1 MPEIPNEMFV
11 NAVKETVLDNLEYMP
26 KKEQREGY
34 LQNKL
39 DDLLDGINAS
49 YGQSLL
55 DELMIRLEATIDDFN
70 KEVDDLMDSLKKSS
84 DEKEKLLQQIKS
96 GDIKDEVSEEK
107 STDSEEPT
115 DEKAELSEWEKRLEG
130 IS

>member
-1 MPEIPNEMFV
+1 MSIDFS
-11 NAVKETVLDNLEYMP
+11 
-26 KKEQREGY
+26 KKEDREGY
-34 LQNKL
+34 LQAKL

-55 DELMIRLEATIDDFN
+55 DELMVRLETTIDDFN

-96 GDIKDEVSEEK
+96 GEVDNTQDDKPTADGEEAAG
-107 STDSEEPT
+107 
-115 DEKAELSEWEKRLEG
+115 EKTELSEWEKRLEG

>member
-1 MPEIPNEMFV
+1 MSIDFS
-11 NAVKETVLDNLEYMP
+11 

-96 GDIKDEVSEEK
+96 GELDNVATPDASSADESPSAEK
-107 STDSEEPT
+107 T
-115 DEKAELSEWEKRLEG
+115 ELSEWEKRLEG

>member
-1 MPEIPNEMFV
+1 MSIDFS
-11 NAVKETVLDNLEYMP
+11 

-96 GDIKDEVSEEK
+96 GEIEDTKEEK
-107 STDSEEPT
+107 TESVD
-115 DEKAELSEWEKRLEG
+115 DEAPSDKQELSEWEKRLEG
-130 IS
+130 IK

>member
-1 MPEIPNEMFV
+1 MSIDFS
-11 NAVKETVLDNLEYMP
+11 

-96 GDIKDEVSEEK
+96 GEIEDPKDDNSQSAESE
-107 STDSEEPT
+107 SSEN
-115 DEKAELSEWEKRLEG
+115 KQELSEWEKRLEG

>member
-1 MPEIPNEMFV
+1 MSIDFS
-11 NAVKETVLDNLEYMP
+11 

-55 DELMIRLEATIDDFN
+55 DELMIRLDATIDDFN

-84 DEKEKLLQQIKS
+84 DEKELKKVLS
-96 GDIKDEVSEEK
+96 RR
-107 STDSEEPT
+107 
-115 DEKAELSEWEKRLEG
+115 ELSIMKSLNK
-130 IS
+130 

>member
-1 MPEIPNEMFV
+1 MSIDFS
-11 NAVKETVLDNLEYMP
+11 

-96 GDIKDEVSEEK
+96 GEMEKTVEASSSDDINEGSTTEK
-107 STDSEEPT
+107 T
-115 DEKAELSEWEKRLEG
+115 ELSEWEKRLEG

>member
-1 MPEIPNEMFV
+1 MSIDFS
-11 NAVKETVLDNLEYMP
+11 

-96 GDIKDEVSEEK
+96 GELDNVATPDASSAGESASGEK
-107 STDSEEPT
+107 T
-115 DEKAELSEWEKRLEG
+115 ELSEWEKRLEG

>member
-1 MPEIPNEMFV
+1 MSIDFS
-11 NAVKETVLDNLEYMP
+11 

-84 DEKEKLLQQIKS
+84 DEKEKILQQIKS
-96 GDIKDEVSEEK
+96 GEVENSKDEAPELA
-107 STDSEEPT
+107 DNEPE
-115 DEKAELSEWEKRLEG
+115 DEKKELSEWEKRLEG

>member
-1 MPEIPNEMFV
+1 MSIDFS
-11 NAVKETVLDNLEYMP
+11 

-96 GDIKDEVSEEK
+96 GEIEDPKDDISQP
-107 STDSEEPT
+107 TDSESSE
-115 DEKAELSEWEKRLEG
+115 DKQELSEWEKRLEG

>member
-1 MPEIPNEMFV
+1 MSIDFS
-11 NAVKETVLDNLEYMP
+11 

-96 GDIKDEVSEEK
+96 GEIEDSKDDISQQ
-107 STDSEEPT
+107 TDSEASE
-115 DEKAELSEWEKRLEG
+115 DKQELSEWENA
-130 IS
+130 

>member
-1 MPEIPNEMFV
+1 MSIDFS
-11 NAVKETVLDNLEYMP
+11 

-96 GDIKDEVSEEK
+96 GEIEDTKEEK
-107 STDSEEPT
+107 TESAD
-115 DEKAELSEWEKRLEG
+115 DEAQSDKQELSEWEKRLEG
-130 IS
+130 IK

>member
-1 MPEIPNEMFV
+1 MSIDFS
-11 NAVKETVLDNLEYMP
+11 

-96 GDIKDEVSEEK
+96 GEIEDPKDNNSQP
-107 STDSEEPT
+107 TDSESPE
-115 DEKAELSEWEKRLEG
+115 DKQDLSEWEKRLEG

>member
-1 MPEIPNEMFV
+1 MSIDFS
-11 NAVKETVLDNLEYMP
+11 

-96 GDIKDEVSEEK
+96 GEIEDPKDDNSQSAEGESSEDK
-107 STDSEEPT
+107 Q
-115 DEKAELSEWEKRLEG
+115 ELSEWEKRLEG

>member
-1 MPEIPNEMFV
+1 MSIDFS
-11 NAVKETVLDNLEYMP
+11 

-96 GDIKDEVSEEK
+96 GDIKDEASEEK

-115 DEKAELSEWEKRLEG
+115 GEKTELSEWEKRLEG

>member
-1 MPEIPNEMFV
+1 MSIDFS
-11 NAVKETVLDNLEYMP
+11 
-26 KKEQREGY
+26 KKEDREGY
-34 LQNKL
+34 LQAKL

-55 DELMIRLEATIDDFN
+55 DELMVRLETTIDDFN

-96 GDIKDEVSEEK
+96 GELDNVATPDASPAGESASGEK
-107 STDSEEPT
+107 T
-115 DEKAELSEWEKRLEG
+115 ELSEWEKRLEG

>member
-1 MPEIPNEMFV
+1 MSIDFS
-11 NAVKETVLDNLEYMP
+11 

-96 GDIKDEVSEEK
+96 GEIEDPKDDNSQSPESESSDDK
-107 STDSEEPT
+107 Q
-115 DEKAELSEWEKRLEG
+115 ELSEWEKRLEG

>member
-1 MPEIPNEMFV
+1 MSIDFS
-11 NAVKETVLDNLEYMP
+11 

-96 GDIKDEVSEEK
+96 GEIEDPNEDKPQPVDGE
-107 STDSEEPT
+107 DS
-115 DEKAELSEWEKRLEG
+115 DEKQELSEWEKRLEG

>member
-1 MPEIPNEMFV
+1 MSIDFS
-11 NAVKETVLDNLEYMP
+11 

-96 GDIKDEVSEEK
+96 GEIENSKDKEPQSASSESIEEK
-107 STDSEEPT
+107 Q
-115 DEKAELSEWEKRLEG
+115 ELSEWEKRLEG

>member
-1 MPEIPNEMFV
+1 MDIDFS
-11 NAVKETVLDNLEYMP
+11 
-26 KKEQREGY
+26 KKEEREGY
-34 LQNKL
+34 LQTKL

-84 DEKEKLLQQIKS
+84 DEKEKLLQQIRMYRCHDS
-96 GDIKDEVSEEK
+96 ALLK
-107 STDSEEPT
+107 STRPNPGNDFLRTIQLDQFSVSRGL
-115 DEKAELSEWEKRLEG
+115 K
-130 IS
+130 

>member
-1 MPEIPNEMFV
+1 MSIDFS
-11 NAVKETVLDNLEYMP
+11 

-96 GDIKDEVSEEK
+96 GEIEESKDDISQP
-107 STDSEEPT
+107 TDSESSE
-115 DEKAELSEWEKRLEG
+115 DKQELSEWEKRLEG

>member
-1 MPEIPNEMFV
+1 MSIDFS
-11 NAVKETVLDNLEYMP
+11 

-96 GDIKDEVSEEK
+96 GEIENSKDNEPQSASSKSTEEK
-107 STDSEEPT
+107 Q
-115 DEKAELSEWEKRLEG
+115 ELSEREKRLEG

>member
-1 MPEIPNEMFV
+1 MSIDFS
-11 NAVKETVLDNLEYMP
+11 

-84 DEKEKLLQQIKS
+84 DEKEKLLQQM
-96 GDIKDEVSEEK
+96 D
-107 STDSEEPT
+107 
-115 DEKAELSEWEKRLEG
+115 
-130 IS
+130 